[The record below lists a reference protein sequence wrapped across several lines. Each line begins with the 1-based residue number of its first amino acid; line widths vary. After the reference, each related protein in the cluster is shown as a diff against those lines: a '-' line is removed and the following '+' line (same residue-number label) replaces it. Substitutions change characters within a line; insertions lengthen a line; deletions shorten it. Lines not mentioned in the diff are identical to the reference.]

1 VKNAVFGLIWAVFE
15 DKKNICTDTLLYMR
29 IWAGQ
34 AGSADVCDD
43 DYLAA
48 NKTIPIIRLLKPD
61 ASVPIA
67 IM

>member
-34 AGSADVCDD
+34 AGSADV
-43 DYLAA
+43 
-48 NKTIPIIRLLKPD
+48 
-61 ASVPIA
+61 
-67 IM
+67 

>member
-1 VKNAVFGLIWAVFE
+1 
-15 DKKNICTDTLLYMR
+15 MR

-34 AGSADVCDD
+34 AGRVCVWDS
-43 DYLAA
+43 DYFAA

>member
-1 VKNAVFGLIWAVFE
+1 MKYF
-15 DKKNICTDTLLYMR
+15 ICTDTLLYMR

-34 AGSADVCDD
+34 AGSADVWDS
-43 DYLAA
+43 DYFAA
-48 NKTIPIIRLLKPD
+48 NKTMPIIRLLKPD

>member
-1 VKNAVFGLIWAVFE
+1 
-15 DKKNICTDTLLYMR
+15 MR

-43 DYLAA
+43 DDYLAA
-48 NKTIPIIRLLKPD
+48 NKTMPIIRLLKPD

>member
-1 VKNAVFGLIWAVFE
+1 MAVLKIKYFIY
-15 DKKNICTDTLLYMR
+15 TDTLLYMR

-48 NKTIPIIRLLKPD
+48 NKTMPIIRLLKPD

-67 IM
+67 MT